1 MVKHLGKNLSNMS
14 VDGKGAAMRDLVKRW
29 NLSIPQYRI
38 GAHFSAV
45 LICAILGAMHSSR
58 AYAQDQEQGTSTI
71 NKPRAAGE
79 TLEARSRMLARALKM
94 PPASPESRRLAHQV
108 IDILGLP
115 PAARLYRNISD
126 SLDHDKFAA
135 DIHSNPRF
143 AERLK
148 IDHHY
153 GDRLTLRR
161 DLSVAATRA
170 VQRDVEEKVLPILED
185 YYAANLTNQDME
197 NC

>member
-1 MVKHLGKNLSNMS
+1 
-14 VDGKGAAMRDLVKRW
+14 
-29 NLSIPQYRI
+29 
-38 GAHFSAV
+38 
-45 LICAILGAMHSSR
+45 
-58 AYAQDQEQGTSTI
+58 
-71 NKPRAAGE
+71 
-79 TLEARSRMLARALKM
+79 
-94 PPASPESRRLAHQV
+94 LAHQV

-185 YYAANLTNQDME
+185 YYAANLANQDME
-197 NC
+197 KLLDLRTEPGRRYAAMQSMVDMKTSVAIFAVVEPMLPKLAPNLEAIDRAVIAKFPVPVGGNEIEESGG